1 MKQIKT
7 ALALLL
13 VLLILSGCGTPSKT
27 PAHADTTRAQTQTA
41 ETPGSAPRTTEEQAA
56 TESGTSAPSGSDPT
70 EAPEPAEIQWEPLS
84 ALRRAKDGPDLLAA
98 LTDCV
103 YDRMSA
109 YQTEACGGEDIWD
122 EPIGDGGVEQIS
134 PARFQPGVR
143 VGGTAVTDGETICQI
158 DDYGLWILRAAG
170 AQSEILSYT
179 PLEGLDD
186 GSQNWLQE
194 VLLHEDRAL
203 VIYVRIGTDPAGAG
217 QDAAQTHVC
226 VFDLTDGAHP
236 VQLSDL
242 GLDGN
247 YQCACLIGGQL
258 YLMTSRYFWSVDG
271 TEDPEVF
278 LPQIR
283 SGGEVSS
290 PAPDQVWLSPNPM
303 SAAITTVAAVSA
315 ADGTLTDLLCS
326 TDTGFSLC
334 ASEDCLYLARPVWS
348 LGAAEPRADGVY
360 QVSDQEDRMQTELR
374 QILLRPDGRMEQGAS
389 CLIDGAILGPDALD
403 LHDGVIRIAC
413 TEEHFRCRVYSDES
427 KGFRNCEPGGRSLS
441 SRVVTLDRDFRV
453 LGSLEGIA
461 VDCDLSRCRFSG
473 AYGWYSTFDDQ
484 NTVHWLDLSD
494 PNRPKTGDASEL
506 PAVTRRMQP
515 LADGRL
521 LCFVNPGAG
530 EGVQISLLDLR
541 DPARVRVSARAEAVE
556 QLDSS
561 VTWDASAL
569 CLDEAAGRFCFPVQN
584 EGKPSVRFFTFGEDR
599 IDPAGSVEVDFL
611 PYGARFLPAGGLL
624 YFCSPGVNYVI
635 DPETMTIL
643 TSLTEAV
650 G

>member
-1 MKQIKT
+1 MKQIKP

-13 VLLILSGCGTPSKT
+13 VLLLLSGCGTPSKT
-27 PAHADTTRAQTQTA
+27 KAHTDTTPAQTQTT
-41 ETPGSAPRTTEEQAA
+41 ETTESAPQTTAQASQ
-56 TESGTSAPSGSDPT
+56 ESDTSAPSGSDPT
-70 EAPEPAEIQWEPLS
+70 EAPEPAEIQWEPLP
-84 ALRRAKDGPDLLAA
+84 ALRRAKDGQELLSA

-103 YDRMSA
+103 YDRMFA

-134 PARFQPGVR
+134 PVHAQPGVA

-170 AQSEILSYT
+170 AQSEILSDT
-179 PLEGLDD
+179 PLDSVDD
-186 GSQNWLQE
+186 GGQNWPQE
-194 VLLHEDRAL
+194 VYIHEDRAA
-203 VIYVRIGTDPAGAG
+203 VVYVHAGPEAAG
-217 QDAAQTHVC
+217 DGPSSTQTHVC
-226 VFDLTDGAHP
+226 VFDISDREQP
-236 VQLSDL
+236 VLLSDL
-242 GLDGN
+242 GIDGS
-247 YQCACLIGGQL
+247 YQTSRLIGGRL
-258 YLMTSRYFWSVDG
+258 YLMITRYFWAIEEV
-271 TEDPEVF
+271 EDAEGL
-278 LPQIR
+278 LPQIHR
-283 SGGEVSS
+283 NGETSR
-290 PAPDQVWLSPNPM
+290 PEPDRVWLSPNPM
-303 SAAITTVAAVSA
+303 SAAITTIASVSA
-315 ADGTLTDLLCS
+315 ADGTLTDILCS
-326 TDTGFSLC
+326 TDAGFSLC
-334 ASEDCLYLARPVWS
+334 AAEDCLYLARSVWS
-348 LGAAEPRADGVY
+348 CGATEPRPEGVY

-374 QILLRPDGRMEQGAS
+374 QIQLRPDGTMEPGAS
-389 CLIDGAILGPDALD
+389 CLIDGAVLATDGMD
-403 LHDGVIRIAC
+403 LHDGVLRIAC
-413 TEEHFRCRVYSDES
+413 SQTSFRCRVYTDES

-441 SRVVTLDRDFRV
+441 ARVVTLDRDFRE

-461 VDCDLSRCRFSG
+461 EGSNLSWCRFSG
-473 AYGWYSTFDDQ
+473 AYGWYFTAEDQ

-494 PNRPKTGDASEL
+494 PNQPKAGAASEL

-541 DPARVRVSARAEAVE
+541 DPGQVRVDAHAEAVE

-561 VTWDASAL
+561 VTWEASAL

-584 EGKPSVRFFTFGEDR
+584 EGKPAVLFYTFGEDS

-611 PYGARFLPAGGLL
+611 PYDARFLSAGGLVYL
-624 YFCSPGVNYVI
+624 CSPGVNYVV

-643 TSLTEAV
+643 TTLTEAV

>member
-13 VLLILSGCGTPSKT
+13 VLLLLSGCGTPSKT
-27 PAHADTTRAQTQTA
+27 KANTDTTPAQTQTT
-41 ETPGSAPRTTEEQAA
+41 EAPEPAPQTTAQASQ
-56 TESGTSAPSGSDPT
+56 ESDTSAPSGSDPT
-70 EAPEPAEIQWEPLS
+70 EAPEPAEIQWEALP
-84 ALRRAKDGPDLLAA
+84 ALRRAKDGPELLSA

-122 EPIGDGGVEQIS
+122 EPIGDGGVEQVS
-134 PARFQPGVR
+134 PVHAQSGVA

-158 DDYGLWILRAAG
+158 DDYGLWILRAGG

-179 PLEGLDD
+179 PLDGTDD

-194 VLLHEDRAL
+194 VYIHENRAL
-203 VIYVRIGTDPAGAG
+203 VIYVRTGTDSAGEG
-217 QDAAQTHVC
+217 RDSTQTHVC
-226 VFDLTDGAHP
+226 VFDISDGAQP
-236 VQLSDL
+236 VQRSDL
-242 GLDGN
+242 GLDGT
-247 YQCACLIGGQL
+247 YQRSCLIGGQL
-258 YLMTSRYFWSVDG
+258 YLMTSRYFWAIEEG
-271 TEDPEVF
+271 EDPEGL
-278 LPQIR
+278 LPQIHMN
-283 SGGEVSS
+283 GETSR
-290 PAPDQVWLSPNPM
+290 PEPDQIWLSPSTMN
-303 SAAITTVAAVSA
+303 AAITTVAAVSA
-315 ADGTLTDLLCS
+315 EDGSLTDLLCS
-326 TDTGFSLC
+326 TDAGFSLC

-348 LGAAEPRADGVY
+348 CGATEPQAEGVY
-360 QVSDQEDRMQTELR
+360 QVSDQADRMQTELR
-374 QILLRPDGRMEQGAS
+374 QILLGPDGTMEQGAS
-389 CLIDGAILGPDALD
+389 CLIDGAALATDAMD
-403 LHDGVIRIAC
+403 LHDGVLRIAC
-413 TEEHFRCRVYSDES
+413 SQTSFRCRVYTDES

-441 SRVVTLDRDFRV
+441 ARVVTLDRDLRV

-461 VDCDLSRCRFSG
+461 EGSNLTWCRFSG
-473 AYGWYSTFDDQ
+473 GYGWYFTAEDQ

-494 PNRPKTGDASEL
+494 PNGPKAGAASQL

-541 DPARVRVSARAEAVE
+541 DPAQVRVAAQAEAVE

-561 VTWDASAL
+561 VTWEPSAL
-569 CLDEAAGRFCFPVQN
+569 CLDEAAGRFCFPVEN
-584 EGKPSVRFFTFGEDR
+584 EGKPSILFYTLGEDR

-611 PYGARFLPAGGLL
+611 PYDARFLSAGGLV
-624 YFCSPGVNYVI
+624 YYCSPGVSYVI
-635 DPETMTIL
+635 DPDTATIL
-643 TSLTEAV
+643 TTLTEAV